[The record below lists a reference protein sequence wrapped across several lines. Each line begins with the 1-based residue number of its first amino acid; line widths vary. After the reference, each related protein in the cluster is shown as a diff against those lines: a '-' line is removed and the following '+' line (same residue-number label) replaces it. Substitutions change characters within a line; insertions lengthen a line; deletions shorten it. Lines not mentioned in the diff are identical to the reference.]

1 MQVLRALCLLMLLCS
16 SFVHSAPF
24 PGGGE
29 ALVSEAKEWVSSQT
43 GFPQQAI
50 EITAP
55 DRRVSIESCDQTL
68 HFRFPF
74 KGNQRTIE
82 AVCSQ
87 PSWKRFMRVK
97 IIDAQLVLA
106 ASRDLPSGH
115 SLSKGDLKLV
125 PKTSDVTGAI
135 SDFNSAL
142 GLTLNQSITQ
152 NTFITESILTS
163 EIKAFITQRA
173 YEAGEE
179 IKRADVSM
187 VVQDQ
192 RKDNTLTQWPRGLV
206 TASKYIE
213 PKHILSKDDV
223 EQSEYVIV
231 SATNIVRGQVIT
243 SELVERQVRASN
255 TIGAQT
261 LSTIEQ
267 AIGLEAT
274 RTIRA
279 GTALSVSDLTAADLV
294 RKGEKVTLIVS
305 RGALTISVET
315 IALHDAKMGEQVE
328 LSNTESGRVV
338 RGIVTGRHQAK
349 GISR

>member
-16 SFVHSAPF
+16 SLVHSAPF

-29 ALVSEAKEWVSSQT
+29 ALVSEATEWVSSQT
-43 GFPQQAI
+43 GFPHQAI

-82 AVCSQ
+82 AACRQ

-97 IIDAQLVLA
+97 IIDAQMVLA

-115 SLSKGDLKLV
+115 SLSKSDLKLV
-125 PKTSDVTGAI
+125 PKTSDVVGAI
-135 SDFNSAL
+135 SDVNSAL
-142 GLTLNQSITQ
+142 GLTLNQPITK

-179 IKRADVSM
+179 IRRADVSM

-192 RKDNTLTQWPRGLV
+192 KTDNALMKWPRGLV

-213 PKHILSKDDV
+213 PKHVLSKDDV

-349 GISR
+349 GISP